1 MTIMQEFIDDY
12 IKGTETIVDY
22 IHGDDSTR
30 KLASGENCV
39 GFILPAMDKSDFFA
53 TVEKSGVFPR
63 KSFSVGH
70 AEDKRYYL
78 ECRKIV

>member
-1 MTIMQEFIDDY
+1 L
-12 IKGTETIVDY
+12 V
-22 IHGDDSTR
+22 
-30 KLASGENCV
+30 
-39 GFILPAMDKSDFFA
+39 LPAMDKSDFFE

-78 ECRKIV
+78 ECRIISSSERCK